1 MVYINTSL
9 FRTRAL
15 RFGARQPKLHIRAR
29 VRQAI
34 GPTSII
40 KPYVRY
46 RNFDFESMKLQGLN
60 RKHTHFIAS

>member
-34 GPTSII
+34 GPT
-40 KPYVRY
+40 

>member
-15 RFGARQPKLHIRAR
+15 RFEARQPKLHIRAR

-40 KPYVRY
+40 KPYV
-46 RNFDFESMKLQGLN
+46 FESMKLQGLN

>member
-15 RFGARQPKLHIRAR
+15 RFEARQPKLHIRAR

-40 KPYVRY
+40 KPYVIGILIL
-46 RNFDFESMKLQGLN
+46 KV
-60 RKHTHFIAS
+60 

>member
-34 GPTSII
+34 GPTSIM
-40 KPYVRY
+40 KPYVIGILIL
-46 RNFDFESMKLQGLN
+46 KGLN